1 MFYSIC
7 CDTILF
13 EEELS
18 PWSMEEEK
26 NSFFDENFKSKI
38 KPIMII
44 AVGLLASIIQPVIL
58 FLSGK
63 DINDAIWPHAYNA
76 LQATMWL
83 RDNLTLMFFFALMMF
98 FASLVVVNNRF
109 KGKILHKIHQGIL
122 LFVIGLFSGFTVLY
136 FLLDIF
142 YLRGAFLLLPT
153 MYGIILLSCI
163 LSVSGLPTL
172 PMRNPE
178 KSVWGSIVHLVAVF
192 FAAWLVMPGIPAM
205 VGFAPSPPDAP
216 KIGYGAEPGPFETIM
231 TIHEYEM
238 PSSVEEII
246 MDREEDIEFSV
257 YLTLPEIPPELP
269 LESIPLALL
278 SHGWGYPIYEEY
290 TDWITH
296 LSARGMAVAFIQY
309 PSHIDPVI
317 PDGLEGEDIEGAS
330 NYPHHE
336 YRALAIASALDT
348 VNDVALSEQRHSSVD
363 LALKNITIDSSH
375 LWIGGH
381 SLGGAYTFIQLYESM
396 ERGWGN
402 ETLFIDIESGW
413 TRPNQN
419 HLQPNFSLMPDDTMV
434 HLARG
439 VDDMTVDA
447 CYSVHHQQA
456 FSNLPSEHVLYIELQ
471 SDLYGFPRL
480 VGTHY
485 LPTNSVHDT
494 LADFGVYRR
503 IDAQADWVIARSRG
517 DTITED
523 WAYQHLIDSELLRSM
538 GKWSDGTEVL
548 PLLVYE
554 DALNNYDKFEYCNTF
569 EGTL

>member
-1 MFYSIC
+1 M
-7 CDTILF
+7 DGEDL
-13 EEELS
+13 LS
-18 PWSMEEEK
+18 NDSR
-26 NSFFDENFKSKI
+26 DKSKFMSLGI
-38 KPIMII
+38 LVSGFI
-44 AVGLLASIIQPVIL
+44 VSIIQPVIL

-63 DINDAIWPHAYNA
+63 DVNDAIWPHAYRT
-76 LQATMWL
+76 LQTTMWL
-83 RDNLTLMFFFALMMF
+83 RENLTLMFFLVLLMF
-98 FASLVVVNNRF
+98 FASLVSVKNKF
-109 KGKILHKIHQGIL
+109 KGKTLHHIHRSAL
-122 LFVIGLFSGFTVLY
+122 LFVIGLISGFIVLY
-136 FLLDIF
+136 FLLDFF

-153 MYGIILLSCI
+153 LYGAILLTSI

-172 PMRNPE
+172 PLRDPG
-178 KSVWGSIVHLVAVF
+178 KSAVGSITHLLGVF

-205 VGFAPSPPDAP
+205 VGFAPSPPDVP
-216 KIGYGAEPGPFETIM
+216 KIGYGAEPGPFETTM
-231 TIHEYEM
+231 TIHAYQM
-238 PSSVEEII
+238 PNEVEEII
-246 MDREEDIEFSV
+246 MDREQDIEFSV
-257 YLTLPEIPPELP
+257 YLTLPELPENITLQ
-269 LESIPLALL
+269 SIPLALL

-309 PSHIDPVI
+309 PSHIDPII
-317 PDGLEGEDIEGAS
+317 PDGLVGEDVEGAS

-348 VNDVALSEQRHSSVD
+348 VNEIALSEQRHSSVD
-363 LALKNITIDSSH
+363 LALNNVTIDASH

-381 SLGGAYTFIQLYESM
+381 SLGGAYTFIQLYEAM
-396 ERGWGN
+396 EREWGN
-402 ETLFIDIESGW
+402 QTLFIDIESGW
-413 TRPNQN
+413 TRPNQE
-419 HLQPNFSLMPDDTMV
+419 HLQPNFSRMPDDTMV

-456 FSNLPSEHVLYIELQ
+456 FSDLPNEHVLYIELQ
-471 SDLYGFPRL
+471 SDLYGFPRM

-485 LPTNSVHDT
+485 LPTNSVHDI

-503 IDAQADWVIARSRG
+503 VDAQADWVIARSRG

-523 WAYQHLIDSELLRSM
+523 WAYQHLVDSELLRSM

-548 PLLVYE
+548 PLLIYE
-554 DALNNYDKFEYCNTF
+554 DALNDYEKFEYCNDF

>member
-1 MFYSIC
+1 M
-7 CDTILF
+7 DGEDL
-13 EEELS
+13 LS
-18 PWSMEEEK
+18 NDSR
-26 NSFFDENFKSKI
+26 DKSKFMSLGI
-38 KPIMII
+38 LVSGFI
-44 AVGLLASIIQPVIL
+44 VSIIQPVIL

-63 DINDAIWPHAYNA
+63 DVNDAIWPHAYRT
-76 LQATMWL
+76 LQTTMWL
-83 RDNLTLMFFFALMMF
+83 RENLTLMFFLVLLMF
-98 FASLVVVNNRF
+98 FASLVSVKNKF
-109 KGKILHKIHQGIL
+109 KGKTLHHIHRSAL
-122 LFVIGLFSGFTVLY
+122 LFVIGLISGFIVLY
-136 FLLDIF
+136 FLLDFF

-153 MYGIILLSCI
+153 LYGAILLTSI

-172 PMRNPE
+172 PLRDPG
-178 KSVWGSIVHLVAVF
+178 KSAVGSITHLLGVF

-205 VGFAPSPPDAP
+205 VGFAPSPPDVP
-216 KIGYGAEPGPFETIM
+216 KIGYGAEPGPFETTM
-231 TIHEYEM
+231 TIHAYQM
-238 PSSVEEII
+238 PNEVEEII
-246 MDREEDIEFSV
+246 MDREQDIEFSV
-257 YLTLPEIPPELP
+257 YLTLPELPENITLQ
-269 LESIPLALL
+269 SIPLALL

-309 PSHIDPVI
+309 PSHIDPII
-317 PDGLEGEDIEGAS
+317 PDGLVGEDVEGAS

-348 VNDVALSEQRHSSVD
+348 VNEIALSEQRHSSVD
-363 LALKNITIDSSH
+363 LALNNVTIDASH

-381 SLGGAYTFIQLYESM
+381 SLGGAYTFIQLYEAM
-396 ERGWGN
+396 EREWGN
-402 ETLFIDIESGW
+402 QTLFIDIESGW
-413 TRPNQN
+413 TRPNQE
-419 HLQPNFSLMPDDTMV
+419 HLQPNFSRMPDDTMV

-456 FSNLPSEHVLYIELQ
+456 FSDLPNEHVLYIELQ
-471 SDLYGFPRL
+471 SDLYGFPRM

-485 LPTNSVHDT
+485 LPTNSVHDI

-503 IDAQADWVIARSRG
+503 VDAQADWVIARSRG

-523 WAYQHLIDSELLRSM
+523 WAYQHLVDSELLRSM

-554 DALNNYDKFEYCNTF
+554 DALNDYEKFEYCNDF

>member
-1 MFYSIC
+1 M
-7 CDTILF
+7 D

-18 PWSMEEEK
+18 IT
-26 NSFFDENFKSKI
+26 DSKFESKMVSI
-38 KPIMII
+38 GIVISGFI
-44 AVGLLASIIQPVIL
+44 ASVIQPVVL

-63 DINDAIWPHAYNA
+63 DVNDAVWPHAYRA

-83 RDNLTLMFFFALMMF
+83 RENLTLMFFFVLLML
-98 FASLVVVNNRF
+98 FASLVSVNNKF
-109 KGKILHKIHQGIL
+109 KGKNIHQIHRAIL
-122 LFVIGLFSGFTVLY
+122 LFVIGLFSGFIVLY
-136 FLLDIF
+136 FLLDFF

-153 MYGIILLSCI
+153 LYGVILLSSI
-163 LSVSGLPTL
+163 LTVNGLPTI
-172 PMRNPE
+172 PFRNPK
-178 KSVWGSIVHLVAVF
+178 KSAIGSIAHLIGVF

-205 VGFAPSPPDAP
+205 VGFAPSPPEVP
-216 KIGYGAEPGPFETIM
+216 KIGYGAEPGPFETTM
-231 TIHEYEM
+231 TIHAYEM
-238 PSSVEEII
+238 PSDVENII
-246 MDREEDIEFSV
+246 MEREQDIEFSV
-257 YLTLPEIPPELP
+257 YLTLPELSSDIPLD
-269 LESIPLALL
+269 SIPLALL

-296 LSARGMAVAFIQY
+296 LSARGMAVAFVQY
-309 PSHIDPVI
+309 PSHIDPII
-317 PDGLEGEDIEGAS
+317 PDGLVGEDIEGAS

-336 YRALAIASALDT
+336 YRAQAIASALDT
-348 VNDVALSEQRHSSVD
+348 VNEVALSEQRHPSVD
-363 LALKNITIDSSH
+363 LALKNVTIDSSH

-381 SLGGAYTFIQLYESM
+381 SLGGAYTFVQLYESM

-402 ETLFIDIESGW
+402 QTLFIDIESGW
-413 TRPNQN
+413 TRPNQQ
-419 HLQPNFSLMPDDTMV
+419 HLQPNFTRMPDDTMI
-434 HLARG
+434 HIARG

-456 FSNLPSEHVLYIELQ
+456 FSHLPKEHVLYIELQ

-503 IDAQADWVIARSRG
+503 IDAQADWVTARSRG

-554 DALNNYDKFEYCNTF
+554 NALNDYNKFEYCNTF